1 MTTVYIC
8 EICGKSFLTNKTI
21 RKDRYIRCDE
31 CKQHR
36 KHSKEQEINSIL
48 DCSKRTISKIL
59 NRSKIG
65 CAICGWNESTCDIHH
80 IIEKCNGGTDD
91 VSNLII
97 VCPNHHRII
106 HTNKCYSVEYLQNLS
121 IKNTFNN
128 WKKTIEKQNPDWSLV
143 IDNIQYS
150 VEKQLI
156 YIFILY
162 HLEKYE

>member
-1 MTTVYIC
+1 MEYQYIC

-21 RKDRYIRCDE
+21 RKDRHIRCDE

-59 NRSKIG
+59 NRSKIV

-128 WKKTIEKQNPDWSLV
+128 WKD
-143 IDNIQYS
+143 Y
-150 VEKQLI
+150 
-156 YIFILY
+156 Y
-162 HLEKYE
+162 HPSN

>member
-1 MTTVYIC
+1 MEYQYIC

-21 RKDRYIRCDE
+21 RKDRHIRCDE

-106 HTNKCYSVEYLQNLS
+106 HTNKCYSIEYLQNL
-121 IKNTFNN
+121 
-128 WKKTIEKQNPDWSLV
+128 
-143 IDNIQYS
+143 
-150 VEKQLI
+150 
-156 YIFILY
+156 
-162 HLEKYE
+162 